1 MRSVHQSRKYDQEQ
15 IHSRWEIRAKDG
27 RVRAAHE
34 NQALAVGVLENGSWR
49 SERNIAVCYLWNRE
63 EEKEKTVSRKAK
75 VENDVCGCILGDTV
89 DPLGGVYNGKLPPS
103 LPLSLSLLSLD
114 VCVTF
119 LFTSSGIEL
128 DKMSVKGPE
137 FRRLI
142 RCGYYTMQL

>member
-1 MRSVHQSRKYDQEQ
+1 M
-15 IHSRWEIRAKDG
+15 
-27 RVRAAHE
+27 RAAHE

-49 SERNIAVCYLWNRE
+49 SERIFAVCYLWNRE
-63 EEKEKTVSRKAK
+63 EEKKTVSRKVK
-75 VENDVCGCILGDTV
+75 VENDVCGCILGDIV

-103 LPLSLSLLSLD
+103 LSLSLSLLSLD

-119 LFTSSGIEL
+119 LFNSSGIEL
-128 DKMSVKGPE
+128 DKKSVKGPE